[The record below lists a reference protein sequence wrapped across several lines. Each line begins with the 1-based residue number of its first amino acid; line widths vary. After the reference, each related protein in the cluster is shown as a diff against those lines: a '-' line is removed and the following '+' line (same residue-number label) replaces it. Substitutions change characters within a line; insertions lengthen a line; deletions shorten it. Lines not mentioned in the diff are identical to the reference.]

1 MPTPTDSP
9 ALTAAPPNALLIW
22 TDTQFLYTQLPGPDG
37 LPYVIR
43 ERLDTTGLARLLSI
57 IRTRAADTHDHT
69 AFQPLP
75 ARVGTPS
82 QRENAREVLKRL
94 GFIG

>member
-1 MPTPTDSP
+1 MSPTDSP

-22 TDTQFLYTQLPGPDG
+22 TAAQFLYTQLPGPSG

-43 ERLDTTGLARLLSI
+43 ERLDTLGLARLLSI
-57 IRTRAADTHDHT
+57 IRTRAADTLDRT
-69 AFQPLP
+69 ALQPLP